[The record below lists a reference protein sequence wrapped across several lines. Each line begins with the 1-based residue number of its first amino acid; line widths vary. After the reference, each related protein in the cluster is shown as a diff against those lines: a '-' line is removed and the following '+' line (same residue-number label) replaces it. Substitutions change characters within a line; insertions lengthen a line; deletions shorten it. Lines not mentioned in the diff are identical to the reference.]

1 MARQPIL
8 PEYGTLNPP
17 ASPPEVTEE
26 FDGVRW
32 KCLKIVDG
40 DKAIDPTTSASAA
53 CLPIPIAW
61 LVPGIEDPV
70 IFQALKKLLR
80 CGRKHKAKAA
90 DVREAITSLERWE
103 AMNRE
108 DARWTH
114 NHQPEN
120 PWRKYRAWR
129 LERPVSRPR
138 AAGHGHRHVPPRL
151 EGGSSIKSV
160 TGAETTIFPSIGP
173 SSWLCAMLSG
183 ASALRSVVP
192 AEVQ

>member
-1 MARQPIL
+1 MFHCGTMQEVCGNCVKTHAPSEECQRRSRVPDLAAELARVMALIDGVPPTTDNLEQYGKAVARQPII

-40 DKAIDPTTSASAA
+40 DKAIDPYNVRIGGVLTDPYRVARAY
-53 CLPIPIAW
+53 
-61 LVPGIEDPV
+61 GIEDPV

-108 DARWTH
+108 D
-114 NHQPEN
+114 Q
-120 PWRKYRAWR
+120 K
-129 LERPVSRPR
+129 
-138 AAGHGHRHVPPRL
+138 
-151 EGGSSIKSV
+151 
-160 TGAETTIFPSIGP
+160 
-173 SSWLCAMLSG
+173 
-183 ASALRSVVP
+183 
-192 AEVQ
+192 Q